1 MILPSFAMVI
11 IFLCNILV
19 PFYIRC
25 FSRQGS
31 KNYNIFISGDL
42 WLSNILF
49 RYATHPDTGET
60 IPVEVK
66 FIDFQA
72 ARFASLA
79 TDLVLFLFTSVQVN
93 LLDTQVGLYPLT
105 FLSLNHNEIE
115 TEMHTY

>member
-1 MILPSFAMVI
+1 M
-11 IFLCNILV
+11 
-19 PFYIRC
+19 
-25 FSRQGS
+25 
-31 KNYNIFISGDL
+31 
-42 WLSNILF
+42 SNILF

-93 LLDTQVGLYPLT
+93 LLDTQVGLYF
-105 FLSLNHNEIE
+105 FLNSKNDEIE

>member
-1 MILPSFAMVI
+1 M
-11 IFLCNILV
+11 
-19 PFYIRC
+19 
-25 FSRQGS
+25 
-31 KNYNIFISGDL
+31 
-42 WLSNILF
+42 SNILF

-93 LLDTQVGLYPLT
+93 LLDTQVGLYPC
-105 FLSLNHNEIE
+105 NHDVIE
-115 TEMHTY
+115 TEMGTHLFSDLLATSNAWRIGKLVLHNISGIS